1 MNKLD
6 PGIKTVWA
14 IHTILRTIFYA
25 VVVFFIEF
33 FFLRNNLP
41 NWDFIPGTLA
51 VSIFMFGFIMTF
63 IYPWLGYKYWAFEV
77 REKELYLKRGIL
89 NRIYTTAPYS
99 RVQHIDVQQSFIERT
114 MHLGRLVIYTAGTR
128 GADVTVPGLPIEY
141 AEELRDQLKNIT
153 SEDAV

>member
-63 IYPWLGYKYWAFEV
+63 IYPWLAYKYWAFEV